1 VKKSERKVYSRGDNN
16 DAEKKLF
23 RLRRKINEL
32 YFKQGYSKKAIAR
45 RLGVTKK
52 FVIKWTRS
60 IEQDF
65 SMDARGWK
73 MGQGRKWDEA
83 VRQRIESI
91 HESLTKDPL
100 QFYWGATAIDQEW
113 RKRYPGI
120 AAPPVRTIGYILS
133 SLGLSKGKKS
143 KRNKGAARYLCY
155 PEHTIYEGLGYRVL
169 EVDFIGCKFF
179 SGSPRPLNFVGF
191 SFKKD
196 PRLRHFIRVTGET
209 SNSFIGACQYF
220 FKNFEIPGAIKV
232 DNGPAMIG
240 GPPSAKR
247 NVSRSVLFL
256 LQNGVIPIFAV
267 PRRPFSQASI
277 EGNNS
282 VFARKFW
289 NPTYFE
295 SVSEVDTKLQWFN
308 DASERYT
315 NYQRPLVA
323 RPANTEFVP
332 KVFFIRQVKEGS
344 SSEGIISV
352 LHEDIP
358 VPECFINYFVLAEWN
373 LAKEQLTVSIE
384 KEQKPEVIQTIPFQ
398 IDHGYKRPARQR
410 YSSIK
415 KLCEKS

>member
-1 VKKSERKVYSRGDNN
+1 VKKSKRTVDSRGDDH

-23 RLRRKINEL
+23 RLRRQINEL
-32 YFKQGYSKKAIAR
+32 YFKKGYSKKAIAR
-45 RLGVTKK
+45 RLRVTKK
-52 FVIKWTRS
+52 FVIRWTRS

-65 SMDARGWK
+65 SIDGRGWK
-73 MGQGRKWDEA
+73 MGQGRKWDNDD
-83 VRQRIESI
+83 RQRIQKI

-100 QFYWGATAIDQEW
+100 QFYWGASAIQQEW
-113 RKRYPGI
+113 HRRFPGI
-120 AAPPVRTIGYILS
+120 AAPPLRTIGHILS
-133 SLGLSKGKKS
+133 TLGLSKGRKS

-155 PEHTIYEGLGYRVL
+155 PEHTIYEVLGYRVL

-179 SGSPRPLNFVGF
+179 SGSTRPLNFVGF
-191 SFKKD
+191 SFKKN
-196 PRLRHFIRVTGET
+196 PKLRYFIRVTSET

-220 FKNFEIPGAIKV
+220 FKNFEIPGAMKV

-240 GPPSAKR
+240 GPKTAKR

-256 LQNGVIPIFAV
+256 LQNRVIPIFAV

-308 DASERYT
+308 DASQRYT
-315 NYQRPLVA
+315 NYQRTLVA
-323 RPANTEFVP
+323 QPAGKEFVP
-332 KVFFIRQVKEGS
+332 KVFFIRQVKEAS
-344 SSEGIISV
+344 SSEGMISV
-352 LHEDIP
+352 LHEDIS
-358 VPECFINYFVLAEWN
+358 VPECYINYFVLAEWN
-373 LAKEQLTVSIE
+373 LANEQLTVSIE
-384 KEQKPEVIQTIPFQ
+384 KDQKPEVIQTIPFQ
-398 IDHGYKRPARQR
+398 IGYGYKRPSRQR
-410 YSSIK
+410 YLSVK